1 MDFIT
6 VKGIILSEVQYGEA
20 DKIVTVFTDKMG
32 VIKAVAK
39 GAKSIKRSELA
50 GLNRFCLGEYILTEG
65 KGMYNV
71 RECAIVTEFFDI
83 RKDVQALYL
92 GCYILECAYM
102 CGCENQP
109 DEELFRLI
117 LNTLYAIAKKKNSY
131 MLIKSAY
138 EMKLCQI
145 MGGAPEFT
153 DCPACGE
160 PLSAENGI
168 AFDFSENCFICA
180 NCLEYAEDA
189 VRVDAPVYLSVKYIL
204 TADLKSFISFKINSD
219 YENKLSA
226 LCEKYL
232 LSNLESKP
240 RTLSYLKDS
249 FGFKEQ

>member
-1 MDFIT
+1 MEFIT
-6 VKGIILSEVQYGEA
+6 VKGIVLTEVKYNEA
-20 DKIVTVFTDKMG
+20 DKIVIVFTDKMG
-32 VIKAVAK
+32 IIKASAK
-39 GAKSIKRSELA
+39 GARSLKRSDLA

-65 KGMYNV
+65 KGMYSV
-71 RECAIVTEFFDI
+71 RECNILTEFFDI
-83 RKDVQALYL
+83 RKDVRALAL

-131 MLIKSAY
+131 ILIKSAY

-145 MGGAPEFT
+145 MGGAPEFL

-160 PLSAENGI
+160 PLSTENGI
-168 AFDFSENCFICA
+168 AFDFSENCFICSD
-180 NCLEYAEDA
+180 CMEYAEDA
-189 VRVDAPVYLSVKYIL
+189 TPVSRSVYLSVKHIL
-204 TADLKSFISFKINSD
+204 TADLKNFISFKINSE
-219 YENKLSA
+219 YESELGG

-240 RTLSYLKDS
+240 KTLSYLKES
-249 FGFKEQ
+249 FGNDF